1 MDSELT
7 LISHHPLLL
16 FFRCLLD
23 LLSFNPHVLTQI
35 HVTGE
40 GRGLRQVTV
49 TWALGAGIMAG
60 DGHLV
65 V

>member
-35 HVTGE
+35 HVTG
-40 GRGLRQVTV
+40 G
-49 TWALGAGIMAG
+49 GAGLTAS
-60 DGHLV
+60 DSHLGIGGGNYDR
-65 V
+65 